1 MHCYADVHGSLPPA
15 AIYSAD
21 GKPLLSWRVA
31 VLPYIE
37 QKPLYDQ
44 FHLHEPWD
52 SPHNLALLPQMPRT
66 FEHFH
71 GRATPEPHTTY
82 YRVFVGPGAAFEGP
96 TGVSLKG
103 FKDGTSSTFL
113 IVEAGDAIPWTKP
126 DELPFDPKGPLP
138 ALGGYFSEG
147 FVAALAD
154 GSVRTVST
162 KTPEVA
168 IRAAITRSGGEK
180 LELP

>member
-1 MHCYADVHGSLPPA
+1 LPPA

-37 QKPLYDQ
+37 QKQLYDQ
-44 FHLHEPWD
+44 FHLDESWD
-52 SPHNLALLPQMPRT
+52 SPHNLSLLPKMPT
-66 FEHFH
+66 IFEHFH
-71 GRATPEPHTTY
+71 GRATREPHTTY
-82 YRVFVGPGAAFEGP
+82 YRVFVGAGAAFEGP
-96 TGVSLKG
+96 AGVSLKD
-103 FKDGTSSTFL
+103 FKDGTSNTFL

-126 DELPFDPKGPLP
+126 DELPYDPIAPLP
-138 ALGGYFSEG
+138 VLGGHFPDL

-154 GSVRTVST
+154 GSVRMVAT

-168 IRAAITRSGGEK
+168 IRGAITRSGGEK
-180 LELP
+180 FELP